1 MRFAVHG
8 PGIPVASPRSHG
20 VSRRDVDGRVHVSV
34 AGVSAGSAHES
45 RLALARPRIHVPARR
60 ASLTSKSGIDPLDPT
75 GRFLLQ
81 TMYQQTPTR
90 TQDAPIQHGFL
101 ADVAAWV
108 RRALSGS
115 GHVLD
120 PEILDLDRVEA
131 ACDVR
136 AGLLDPILT
145 PIRLPG
151 PDLRNRQ
158 AHPSTGSGAAPGAS
172 ELTFQSPQPG
182 LLPLVKAWNMQQFPG
197 GQGRRDGYAPVD
209 AHGLAVA
216 GCRDRRGNGSEGEMP
231 TTRPVHPHSIRLHAY
246 GYGARPPET
255 YPSSLRYPHLSNLAG
270 QAAHV
275 PLVAAPHN
283 PESFIPPGFAPRRP
297 SGRILRVEECG
308 CRLSKVSQ
316 GLLLHRLGACTQPVM
331 LGSGFGELPRLLQV
345 ARRACTARAP
355 VLMLLHGEIPHI
367 PSMGAVVQQHRH
379 LGGRGKQPVLGHANT
394 LATTSDN
401 CREVKRRFLPFAMT
415 EGSAPGTR

>member
-1 MRFAVHG
+1 MRFAVHR

-45 RLALARPRIHVPARR
+45 RLALARP
-60 ASLTSKSGIDPLDPT
+60 
-75 GRFLLQ
+75 
-81 TMYQQTPTR
+81 
-90 TQDAPIQHGFL
+90 
-101 ADVAAWV
+101 
-108 RRALSGS
+108 
-115 GHVLD
+115 
-120 PEILDLDRVEA
+120 
-131 ACDVR
+131 
-136 AGLLDPILT
+136 
-145 PIRLPG
+145 
-151 PDLRNRQ
+151 
-158 AHPSTGSGAAPGAS
+158 
-172 ELTFQSPQPG
+172 
-182 LLPLVKAWNMQQFPG
+182 
-197 GQGRRDGYAPVD
+197 
-209 AHGLAVA
+209 
-216 GCRDRRGNGSEGEMP
+216 RGNGSEGEMP

-275 PLVAAPHN
+275 PLVAPPHN

-297 SGRILRVEECG
+297 SGRTLRVEECG

-345 ARRACTARAP
+345 ARRARTARAP

-367 PSMGAVVQQHRH
+367 PSMGAVVPQHRH

-394 LATTSDN
+394 LATTSDIY
-401 CREVKRRFLPFAMT
+401 REVKRRFLPFAMT